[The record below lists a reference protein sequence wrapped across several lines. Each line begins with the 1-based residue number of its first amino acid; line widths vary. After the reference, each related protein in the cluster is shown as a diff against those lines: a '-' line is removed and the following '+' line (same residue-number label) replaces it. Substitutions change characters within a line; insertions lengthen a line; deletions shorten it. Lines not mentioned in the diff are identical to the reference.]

1 MMLNHSTKEAIKAAL
16 AIVSALCLA
25 IWFEWDKPYWAGIT
39 TAVLALNET
48 FAHSLQKGKNRV
60 LGALMGAGYALFLI
74 SCFSQDHF
82 LFVVFYTLLLAASL
96 FMASDEKRGYIFVQ
110 GYTVCTIICCM
121 GGFDSLNTFDYIIL
135 RLLETLLGIGVFTF
149 VYRLIWP
156 VSTESVFSHRYW
168 QLHAE
173 LQQAFNYYHHSRLN
187 SETMERIRCSASQ
200 LHHLLELPNHGSYDL
215 QYYQHQWL
223 ERVREIDV
231 IVHIL
236 ESLSHKPSDLAN
248 YLADIERNL
257 ESTWKMPPTE
267 PLLPPDLLEMAQ
279 RYSNH
284 KPSLRQRSLKQHI
297 GDDWK
302 KVVQGT
308 STFLACILAWVYLP
322 VPGGFVFPMIAG
334 IFATNL
340 PPLPTSAIRDA
351 FFGAVGLGGF
361 YLLQY
366 SLIMPSFTE
375 LWQLLAFYFI
385 NIVAIWKVFD
395 NVRLGI
401 FRVLGVN
408 LLLVLSSSALNLTP
422 YYNIEMPLM
431 MLVYVLIIL
440 AIAKLVSD
448 LLTPCE
454 TKVAFDK

>member
-1 MMLNHSTKEAIKAAL
+1 MLNHSTKEAIKAAL
-16 AIVSALCLA
+16 AIVCALCLA

-39 TAVLALNET
+39 AAVLALNET
-48 FAHSLQKGKNRV
+48 IAHSLQKAQNRV
-60 LGALMGAGYALFLI
+60 LGALMGSGYALFLI

-96 FMASDEKRGYIFVQ
+96 FMVSDEKRGYIFVQ

-121 GGFDSLNTFDYIIL
+121 GGFDSLNTFGYIIL
-135 RLLETLLGIGVFTF
+135 RLQETLLGIGVFTF

-173 LQQAFNYYHHSRLN
+173 VQQAFNYYHHSRLN
-187 SETMERIRCSASQ
+187 SETMGRIQCSASQ
-200 LHHLLELPNHGSYDL
+200 LHHLLKLPNHGSYDL

-279 RYSNH
+279 RYSND

-297 GDDWK
+297 SDDWK
-302 KVVQGT
+302 KVAQGT

-322 VPGGFVFPMIAG
+322 VSGGFVFPMIAG

-340 PPLPTSAIRDA
+340 PSLPTSAIRDA
-351 FFGAVGLGGF
+351 FVGAVGFGGF

-385 NIVAIWKVFD
+385 NIVAIWKLFD

-401 FRVLGVN
+401 FRVLGIN
-408 LLLVLSSSALNLTP
+408 LLLVISSSALNLTP
-422 YYNIEMPLM
+422 YYNVEMPLM
-431 MLVYVLIIL
+431 MLIYVLIIL

-454 TKVAFDK
+454 TKVAFDQ

>member
-1 MMLNHSTKEAIKAAL
+1 MLNHSTKEAIKAAL

-74 SCFSQDHF
+74 SSFSQDHF

-187 SETMERIRCSASQ
+187 SETMERIQCSASQ

-267 PLLPPDLLEMAQ
+267 PLLPPDLFEMAQ

>member
-1 MMLNHSTKEAIKAAL
+1 MLNHSTKEAIKAAL

>member
-1 MMLNHSTKEAIKAAL
+1 MLNHSTKEAIKAAL

-39 TAVLALNET
+39 ATVLSLNET
-48 FAHSLQKGKNRV
+48 FAHSLQKAQNRV
-60 LGALMGAGYALFLI
+60 FGALMGSGYAVFLI

-96 FMASDEKRGYIFVQ
+96 FMVSDEKRGYIFVQ

-135 RLLETLLGIGVFTF
+135 RLQETLLGIGVFTF

-187 SETMERIRCSASQ
+187 SETMGRIQCSSSQ
-200 LHHLLELPNHGSYDL
+200 LHHLLELPNHGSHDL

-236 ESLSHKPSDLAN
+236 ESLSHKPSDLVN

-279 RYSNH
+279 RYSND

-297 GDDWK
+297 SDDWK
-302 KVVQGT
+302 KVAQGT

-340 PPLPTSAIRDA
+340 PSLPTSAIRDA
-351 FFGAVGLGGF
+351 FVGAVGFGGF

-401 FRVLGVN
+401 FRVLGIN

-422 YYNIEMPLM
+422 YYNVEMPLM
-431 MLVYVLIIL
+431 MLIYVLIIL

>member
-1 MMLNHSTKEAIKAAL
+1 MLNQSTKEAFKAAL
-16 AIVSALCLA
+16 AIVIALFLA

-39 TAVLALNET
+39 AAVLALNET
-48 FAHSLQKGKNRV
+48 FAHSLQKGQNRV

-74 SCFSQDHF
+74 SYFSQDPV

-135 RLLETLLGIGVFTF
+135 RLQETLLGIGVFTF
-149 VYRLIWP
+149 IYQLIWP
-156 VSTESVFSHRYW
+156 VSTETVFSRRYW

-173 LQQAFNYYHHSRLN
+173 LQQALNHYHNGRLS
-187 SETMERIRCSASQ
+187 SETLEHIQHSVSQ

-215 QYYQHQWL
+215 KYYQHQWL
-223 ERVREIDV
+223 ERVREVDV
-231 IVHIL
+231 IVHL
-236 ESLSHKPSDLAN
+236 LDSLSRKPSELAN
-248 YLADIERNL
+248 YLTDIEHNL
-257 ESTWKMPPTE
+257 ASTWKTPPTE
-267 PLLPPDLLEMAQ
+267 PLLPAALLKMAQ
-279 RYSNH
+279 RYSSH

-297 GDDWK
+297 NDDWR
-302 KVVQGT
+302 KVLQGT
-308 STFLACILAWVYLP
+308 STFLTCIFAWVYLP
-322 VPGGFVFPMIAG
+322 IPGGFVFPMIAG

-395 NVRLGI
+395 TVRLGI

-422 YYNIEMPLM
+422 YYTIEMPLM

-440 AIAKLVSD
+440 AITKLVSD
-448 LLTPCE
+448 LLTPCK